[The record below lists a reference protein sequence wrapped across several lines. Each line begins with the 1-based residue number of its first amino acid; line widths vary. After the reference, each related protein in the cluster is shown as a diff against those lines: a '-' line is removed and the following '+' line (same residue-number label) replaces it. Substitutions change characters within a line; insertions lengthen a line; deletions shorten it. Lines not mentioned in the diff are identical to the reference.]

1 MSIKLYDLEIIR
13 TKLMLKPLREITL
26 HDIVPVRE
34 TLQSIDF
41 ILGNDD
47 KWEYARMQ
55 KGWRA
60 TTKVRLYESKE
71 ILKFIEE
78 NKDKLRL
85 DSIDHAFLTDLTKVY
100 KIVIDGT
107 SEQALRSLNKEEISN
122 EKKNEILEQL
132 RETVTNLNSIAKTMG
147 DILWA
152 KMIFMMPT

>member
-1 MSIKLYDLEIIR
+1 
-13 TKLMLKPLREITL
+13 
-26 HDIVPVRE
+26 
-34 TLQSIDF
+34 
-41 ILGNDD
+41 
-47 KWEYARMQ
+47 MQ
-55 KGWRA
+55 KGGRA